1 MKPWPTGA
9 TFGVSE
15 SYSTGAAGTR
25 AGTTAAGASL
35 FLIASL
41 ALAFNFIFII
51 ELIDGFEGAWGAG
64 GGITASD

>member
-15 SYSTGAAGTR
+15 SYSTGAAETG
-25 AGTTAAGASL
+25 AGTAAGASL